1 MRTVRS
7 SVVQQQACCSENS
20 SLAGCCSRAPGT
32 DGSMLFVRY
41 CSKPPPTGV
50 VVVSWITSILFCV
63 VGESALP
70 LM

>member
-1 MRTVRS
+1 MEASAAREFLFGLFDATATASLQSRPWHRS
-7 SVVQQQACCSENS
+7 FDVIRS
-20 SLAGCCSRAPGT
+20 
-32 DGSMLFVRY
+32 Y

-50 VVVSWITSILFCV
+50 AVVSWITSILFCV